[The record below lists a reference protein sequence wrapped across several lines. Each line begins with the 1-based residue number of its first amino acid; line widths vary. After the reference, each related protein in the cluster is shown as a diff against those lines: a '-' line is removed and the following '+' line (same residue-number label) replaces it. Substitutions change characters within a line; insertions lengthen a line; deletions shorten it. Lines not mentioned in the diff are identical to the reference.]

1 MGERERERKSERK
14 RCKRDLKIYF
24 LFILNI
30 YFLLIGSLL
39 TELTATFDEK
49 LRLLLDPNYQSR

>member
-1 MGERERERKSERK
+1 MKKEH
-14 RCKRDLKIYF
+14 
-24 LFILNI
+24 
-30 YFLLIGSLL
+30 FLLIMKPFENTGSLL

>member
-1 MGERERERKSERK
+1 M
-14 RCKRDLKIYF
+14 IYF
-24 LFILNI
+24 DLSE
-30 YFLLIGSLL
+30 SLL